1 MISGSKCR
9 GCGKPIVW
17 MKTKVGRSMPC
28 EPELKFYW
36 LDPAGSQRVINHDGE
51 VVRCEVKGP
60 VDEASGL
67 GRIVH
72 WGLCTSPDQIRKR
85 GKT

>member
-51 VVRCEVKGP
+51 VVRC
-60 VDEASGL
+60 
-67 GRIVH
+67 
-72 WGLCTSPDQIRKR
+72 
-85 GKT
+85 